1 MNLTVLRQRDPYIVQ
16 IVDTASQVA
25 LYSFNSKDSEWE
37 KTDIGGT
44 LFVYSRSASPVYAFT
59 ILNRN
64 GPENQTE
71 PITNNLEFQLQDPFL
86 LYKTSK
92 AIYGIWFYDKDECAR
107 IGQLMNSLV
116 QIMNR
121 PQEAVEV
128 PSGGRQRRASD
139 SESMQATP
147 VRTNQTSIDGNNPS
161 AGVDIMQMLSKA
173 QSEYVKG
180 QKENSFGSIR
190 NVPVSIEST
199 TPPVPKPKPVKV
211 ATNDIA
217 ASGTHLIPTAAD
229 GNSKSISLESLFQ
242 NVSKEQ
248 NVTEETDETVRK
260 TAKLLLQDTKPDH
273 PSSNA
278 KESTQNLLLRRSLNM
293 ENNNSTTPPSG
304 VAQKFITPA
313 QLQQSSLPSTV
324 LPPHPVNLLTPLHTG
339 MSPNNVSP
347 MLTTSPVK
355 KSILMDMNESV
366 NSSSSP
372 LVASVPPHI
381 SPLTKDQMQQAMLHL
396 IKNDSEFLDK
406 LHEAYLN
413 SLQACLTN
421 RKN

>member
-1 MNLTVLRQRDPYIVQ
+1 MAEGMNLTVLRQRDPYIVQ

-25 LYSFNSKDSEWE
+25 LYSFNSKDNEWE

-71 PITNNLEFQLQDPFL
+71 PIANNLEFQLQDPFL

-147 VRTNQTSIDGNNPS
+147 VRTSQTNIDGNNPS
-161 AGVDIMQMLSKA
+161 SGVDIMQMLSRA

-180 QKENSFGSIR
+180 QKENSNSFAAVN

-199 TPPVPKPKPVKV
+199 TPPVTKPKPVK
-211 ATNDIA
+211 AASNDI

-229 GNSKSISLESLFQ
+229 GNSKSITLESLFQ
-242 NVSKEQ
+242 NASKEQ
-248 NVTEETDETVRK
+248 NATEEIEENVRK
-260 TAKLLLQDTKPDH
+260 TAKLLLQDTKSDQ
-273 PSSNA
+273 PSINS
-278 KESTQNLLLRRSLNM
+278 KESTQQNLLLRRSLNM
-293 ENNNSTTPPSG
+293 ENSNSTTPPSG

-347 MLTTSPVK
+347 MLS
-355 KSILMDMNESV
+355 
-366 NSSSSP
+366 
-372 LVASVPPHI
+372 
-381 SPLTKDQMQQAMLHL
+381 
-396 IKNDSEFLDK
+396 
-406 LHEAYLN
+406 N
-413 SLQACLTN
+413 SLFLLC
-421 RKN
+421 